1 MIDYL
6 GESIIIFSGFFI
18 ENNEFYYRELDD
30 KKYTLKNVPYSL
42 IIYNAIK
49 HEWSPSSETSKSFP
63 SSKWH
68 TIFNYLMFTTFPIGQ
83 IFEEGEFMTREK
95 KNFYRFF
102 SGFCWTSRKL

>member
-1 MIDYL
+1 VIDYL

-49 HEWSPSSETSKSFP
+49 HE
-63 SSKWH
+63 
-68 TIFNYLMFTTFPIGQ
+68 
-83 IFEEGEFMTREK
+83 
-95 KNFYRFF
+95 
-102 SGFCWTSRKL
+102 